1 MKSISEYLMVSE
13 STLSSDK
20 AMNLLKGVTLD
31 KKTLNIDI
39 SIDNNTI
46 SNDKIKE
53 VALKRAMGH
62 ILEGYVC
69 DQLDIYYNQMGTDNF
84 KFEQITNRGNKES
97 FDFKLTDK
105 ATGDSISFEVKA
117 FIDWGNNKFTT
128 DQASTDYILGI
139 QYSISGTSVTIKD
152 LVLFTMSDKSKKTFR
167 KYDTKSGF
175 RLE

>member
-13 STLSSDK
+13 SALSSDK

-39 SIDNNTI
+39 SIDNSTI
-46 SNDKIKE
+46 SNSNIKE

-69 DQLDIYYNQMGTDNF
+69 DQLDAYYNQMGTDNF

-105 ATGDSISFEVKA
+105 ATGDNISFEVYA
-117 FIDWGNNKFTT
+117 
-128 DQASTDYILGI
+128 ASGLW
-139 QYSISGTSVTIKD
+139 
-152 LVLFTMSDKSKKTFR
+152 R
-167 KYDTKSGF
+167 WW
-175 RLE
+175 